1 MKYDGNIQHILFFDK
16 YSKLALER
24 ADEVSIDPKTSS
36 LPAVV
41 IIHTTR
47 KNIHKYVMPLT
58 GAELTVENIKQ
69 FTAEV
74 KAGKVQEWFKSEE
87 IPTE

>member
-47 KNIHKYVMPLT
+47 KNIHK
-58 GAELTVENIKQ
+58 
-69 FTAEV
+69 
-74 KAGKVQEWFKSEE
+74 
-87 IPTE
+87 